1 MARKSSTAT
10 GNQRIIYLLF
20 IDGVYMVRWSW
31 YEIDRTTIDTCIEL
45 TTLQVESVVCRN
57 VVNKTPKKNV
67 HNRAVVAETL

>member
-57 VVNKTPKKNV
+57 VINKTPKKNV

>member
-57 VVNKTPKKNV
+57 VVNKTPNKNV